1 MCPIFANNVIS
12 IDPTPEMFISG
23 VFLLFRGDEMSQYLN
38 YAIQLAQMVEGQT
51 GLNPPVGAVVVNRG
65 RIVGIGAHL
74 KKGDKH
80 AEVQALDMAKDN
92 AKGGTIYIS
101 LEPCTHF
108 GSTPPCVNKIIEAG
122 INSVVYAVKDTT
134 LPSNGDS
141 ILQEAG
147 IDVEFRHQPDA
158 ENLYKDFFITKR
170 QSVPMVTVK
179 VSCSLDGKQATDTG
193 ESKWITNKLVKKD
206 VFKLR
211 HHHDA
216 VLTGSGTLNA
226 DNPQY
231 TTRIEEGK
239 NPIKVILAQNGNID
253 FNLDIF
259 KNTNTPIWIYTQNEA
274 LVTDIE
280 HVEIIQLTNCSV
292 ENIMKNLYEKSI
304 GRLLV
309 EAGPTVTSEF
319 LQSNYTNKL
328 IIYYAPKII
337 GGSGKYQFFHTDKII
352 DLSEVPQFEIVDSQ
366 MLEQNLKLELRK
378 K

>member
-1 MCPIFANNVIS
+1 
-12 IDPTPEMFISG
+12 MFISG
-23 VFLLFRGDEMSQYLN
+23 VFLLYRGDEMSQYLN

-51 GLNPPVGAVVVNRG
+51 GLNPPVGAVVVNQG
-65 RIVGIGAHL
+65 RIVGVGAHL
-74 KKGDKH
+74 RQGDKH
-80 AEVQALDMAKDN
+80 AEVQALDMAQEN
-92 AKGGTIYIS
+92 ARGGTIYIS

-108 GSTPPCVNKIIEAG
+108 GSTPPCVNKIIDAG
-122 INSVVYAVKDTT
+122 IKRVIYAVKDTT
-134 LPSNGDS
+134 LPSNGDD

-147 IDVEFRHQPDA
+147 IDAEFRHQPDA

-170 QSVPMVTVK
+170 QSVPLVTVK

-193 ESKWITNKLVKKD
+193 ESKWITNKTVKKD
-206 VFKLR
+206 VFTLR
-211 HHHDA
+211 HNHDA

-239 NPIKVILAQNGNID
+239 NPIKVILSKNGNLD

-259 KNTNTPIWIYTQNEA
+259 KNANTPIWIYTQNED
-274 LVTDIE
+274 LTTDIE
-280 HVEIIQLTNCSV
+280 QVEIIHLTNCSI
-292 ENIMKNLYEKSI
+292 ENIMKNLYQKGI

-309 EAGPTVTSEF
+309 EAGPTITSEF
-319 LQSNYTNKL
+319 LRSNYTNKL

-337 GGSGKYQFFHTDKII
+337 GGTGKYQFFQTDHTIE
-352 DLSEVPQFEIVDSQ
+352 LSEVPQFEIVDSQ

>member
-1 MCPIFANNVIS
+1 
-12 IDPTPEMFISG
+12 
-23 VFLLFRGDEMSQYLN
+23 MSQYLN

-122 INSVVYAVKDTT
+122 INRVVYAVKDTT

-193 ESKWITNKLVKKD
+193 ESKWVTNKLVKKD

-292 ENIMKNLYEKSI
+292 ENIMKNLYEKGI

-352 DLSEVPQFEIVDSQ
+352 DLSKVPQFEIVDSQ

>member
-1 MCPIFANNVIS
+1 
-12 IDPTPEMFISG
+12 
-23 VFLLFRGDEMSQYLN
+23 MSQYLN

-122 INSVVYAVKDTT
+122 INRVVYAVKDTT

-292 ENIMKNLYEKSI
+292 ENIMKNLYEKGI
-304 GRLLV
+304 GTLLV

>member
-1 MCPIFANNVIS
+1 
-12 IDPTPEMFISG
+12 
-23 VFLLFRGDEMSQYLN
+23 MSQYLN

-122 INSVVYAVKDTT
+122 INRVVYAVKDTT
-134 LPSNGDS
+134 LPSNCDG

-259 KNTNTPIWIYTQNEA
+259 KNTNTPICIYTQNEA

-292 ENIMKNLYEKSI
+292 ENIMKNLYKKGI

>member
-1 MCPIFANNVIS
+1 
-12 IDPTPEMFISG
+12 
-23 VFLLFRGDEMSQYLN
+23 
-38 YAIQLAQMVEGQT
+38 
-51 GLNPPVGAVVVNRG
+51 
-65 RIVGIGAHL
+65 
-74 KKGDKH
+74 
-80 AEVQALDMAKDN
+80 
-92 AKGGTIYIS
+92 
-101 LEPCTHF
+101 
-108 GSTPPCVNKIIEAG
+108 
-122 INSVVYAVKDTT
+122 
-134 LPSNGDS
+134 
-141 ILQEAG
+141 
-147 IDVEFRHQPDA
+147 
-158 ENLYKDFFITKR
+158 
-170 QSVPMVTVK
+170 MVTVK

-292 ENIMKNLYEKSI
+292 ENIMKNLYEKGI

>member
-1 MCPIFANNVIS
+1 VF
-12 IDPTPEMFISG
+12 
-23 VFLLFRGDEMSQYLN
+23 FLLFRGDEMSQYLN

-101 LEPCTHF
+101 LEPCTHV

-122 INSVVYAVKDTT
+122 INRVVYAVKDTT

-206 VFKLR
+206 IFKLR
-211 HHHDA
+211 HHHEA
-216 VLTGSGTLNA
+216 GQTGSGTLNA

-259 KNTNTPIWIYTQNEA
+259 KNTKTPIWIYTKNEA
-274 LVTDIE
+274 LETDIE

-292 ENIMKNLYEKSI
+292 ENIMKNLYEKGI

>member
-1 MCPIFANNVIS
+1 
-12 IDPTPEMFISG
+12 
-23 VFLLFRGDEMSQYLN
+23 MSQYLN

-122 INSVVYAVKDTT
+122 INRVVYAVKDTT

-292 ENIMKNLYEKSI
+292 ENIMKNLYEKGI

-309 EAGPTVTSEF
+309 EAGHTVTSEF

>member
-1 MCPIFANNVIS
+1 
-12 IDPTPEMFISG
+12 
-23 VFLLFRGDEMSQYLN
+23 MSQYLN

-122 INSVVYAVKDTT
+122 INRVVYAVKDTT

-292 ENIMKNLYEKSI
+292 ENIMKNLYEKGI

-352 DLSEVPQFEIVDSQ
+352 DLSKVPQFEIVDSQ

>member
-1 MCPIFANNVIS
+1 MCLIFANNVIS

-23 VFLLFRGDEMSQYLN
+23 VFLFRGYEMSQYLN

-292 ENIMKNLYEKSI
+292 ENIMKNLYEKGI